1 VRAGSW
7 IFGSF
12 STWVGHPEKNR
23 GWDLLAAT
31 RKKLAEVSLTLPPD
45 DAVRRRD
52 FQRALEHVMVAEGS
66 DWFWWYGEDHF
77 SEYDR
82 EFDQLFR
89 AHLDKAWRQ
98 LGLQPPDELAAPII
112 QKVSRFKVQRP
123 FELLTPVLDGFITDY
138 FEWLAAGYFSN
149 QYAFTT
155 MQQVHKIF
163 NGFHFGFDH
172 HNLYIRL
179 DVETAILNDKKYPFR
194 VEIHFRKPGDLFY
207 RMVKDNRRKK
217 LVYEQVTV
225 DDSGAEAARRPCGL
239 AGVRQIVE
247 LGVPLA
253 DIGIHENQVVEF
265 ALKIFIGDNLA
276 ERMPHQGFLA
286 QKIAI
291 DDLEKYYWVV

>member
-1 VRAGSW
+1 
-7 IFGSF
+7 
-12 STWVGHPEKNR
+12 
-23 GWDLLAAT
+23 
-31 RKKLAEVSLTLPPD
+31 
-45 DAVRRRD
+45 
-52 FQRALEHVMVAEGS
+52 MVAEGS

-207 RMVKDNRRKK
+207 RMVKDTRRKK

-291 DDLEKYYWVV
+291 DDLEKYYWLV